1 MISDCYI
8 CPQNIEIPLH
18 LTKMVTTALDPKS
31 DTNARDLFQ
40 AAYENRY
47 TWDSNFPGLKANVSV
62 AINGIARTG
71 KACINPDLSVEVSM
85 DQPEMIDRTTRTPS
99 GEEKTV
105 SVDEGQEWLNNQLR
119 DVVTHR
125 KRKTFE
131 EAHGKSAFNLGAT
144 DESGAVEILVTGD
157 SMGSN
162 YKVRGNEIS
171 MVSRVMGRIG
181 FVINHLGHLDTGEGY
196 ASSLYTAVFRNPMN
210 DEIVRQARFEDT
222 YEKFG
227 NYYLMTKQVVQSN
240 EQGQVKNYEI
250 IFSDI
255 QLLG

>member
-1 MISDCYI
+1 
-8 CPQNIEIPLH
+8 
-18 LTKMVTTALDPKS
+18 MVTATLDPKS
-31 DTNARDLFQ
+31 DTSARDLFQ

-47 TWDSNFPGLKANVSV
+47 TWDSNFPGMTANVSV
-62 AINGIARTG
+62 AIDGVARIG
-71 KACINPDLSVEVSM
+71 KARINPDMTVEVIM
-85 DQPEMIDRTTRTPS
+85 DQPQLIERTTRTPS
-99 GEEKTV
+99 GEEKTI

-131 EAHGKSAFNLGAT
+131 EAHGKSSFNLGAA

-162 YKVRGNEIS
+162 YKVRGKEIS

-196 ASSLYTAVFRNPMN
+196 ISSLYTAIFRNPQT
-210 DEIVRQARFEDT
+210 DEIVRQARFEDI
-222 YEKFG
+222 YEKLG
-227 NYYLMTKQVVQSN
+227 NYYVMTKQIVQSN
-240 EQGQVKNYEI
+240 EQGQTKNYEI
-250 IFSDI
+250 SFSDI

>member
-1 MISDCYI
+1 
-8 CPQNIEIPLH
+8 
-18 LTKMVTTALDPKS
+18 MVVAADTKS
-31 DTNARDLFQ
+31 DTSARDLFR

-47 TWDSNFPGLKANVSV
+47 TWDSNFPGLSANVSV
-62 AINGIARTG
+62 AIDGVARIG
-71 KACINPDLSVEVSM
+71 KARINPDMTVEVIM
-85 DQPEMIDRTTRTPS
+85 DQPELIERTTRTPS

-131 EAHGKSAFNLGAT
+131 EAHGKSSFNLGAA

-196 ASSLYTAVFRNPMN
+196 ISSLYTAIFRNPQT
-210 DEIVRQARFEDT
+210 DEIVRQARFEDI
-222 YEKFG
+222 YEKLG
-227 NYYLMTKQVVQSN
+227 NYYVMTKQIVQSN
-240 EQGQVKNYEI
+240 EQGQTKNYEI
-250 IFSDI
+250 TFSDI

>member
-1 MISDCYI
+1 
-8 CPQNIEIPLH
+8 
-18 LTKMVTTALDPKS
+18 MVTATLDPKF
-31 DTNARDLFQ
+31 DTSARDLFQ

-47 TWDSNFPGLKANVSV
+47 TWDSNFPGMTANVSV
-62 AINGIARTG
+62 AIDGVARTG
-71 KACINPDLSVEVSM
+71 KARINPDMTVEVIM
-85 DQPEMIDRTTRTPS
+85 DQPQLIDRTTRTPS

-131 EAHGKSAFNLGAT
+131 DAHGKSSFNLGAA

-162 YKVRGNEIS
+162 YKVRGKEIS

-196 ASSLYTAVFRNPMN
+196 ISSLYTAIFRNPQT
-210 DEIVRQARFEDT
+210 DEIVRQARFEDI
-222 YEKFG
+222 YEKLG
-227 NYYLMTKQVVQSN
+227 NYYVMTKQIVQSN
-240 EQGQVKNYEI
+240 EQGQTKNYEI
-250 IFSDI
+250 SFSDI

>member
-1 MISDCYI
+1 
-8 CPQNIEIPLH
+8 
-18 LTKMVTTALDPKS
+18 MVTTVS
-31 DTNARDLFQ
+31 DSKFKTQARDIFQ

-47 TWDSNFPGLKANVSV
+47 TWDSKFPGLTANVSV
-62 AINGIARTG
+62 AIDGLVRSGKSRING
-71 KACINPDLSVEVSM
+71 DLTVEVSM
-85 DQPEMIDRTTRTPS
+85 DEPQLVERTSRTPS

-105 SVDEGQEWLNNQLR
+105 SVDEGQEWLYNQLR

-131 EAHGKSAFNLGAT
+131 EAHGKSSFSMGET
-144 DESGAVEILVTGD
+144 DDSGAVEILVTGD

-196 ASSLYTAVFRNPMN
+196 ISSLYTAVFRNPMN
-210 DEIVRQARFEDT
+210 DEVVRQARFEDT
-222 YEKFG
+222 YEKVG
-227 NYYLMTKQVVQSN
+227 NYYVMTKQVVQSN
-240 EQGQVKNYEI
+240 EQGKTKNYEI

>member
-1 MISDCYI
+1 M
-8 CPQNIEIPLH
+8 
-18 LTKMVTTALDPKS
+18 TTATLDIKPDS
-31 DTNARDLFQ
+31 NARDLFQ

-47 TWDSNFPGLKANVSV
+47 TWDHNFPGMTANVSV
-62 AINGIARTG
+62 AIDGVARTG
-71 KACINPDLSVEVSM
+71 KAHIKPDLSVEVSM
-85 DQPEMIDRTTRTPS
+85 DEPQLIERTTRTPS
-99 GEEKTV
+99 GEEKTI
-105 SVDEGQEWLNNQLR
+105 SVDEGQEWLYNQLR

-131 EAHGKSAFNLGAT
+131 EAHGKSAFNLGDT

-196 ASSLYTAVFRNPMN
+196 VSSLYTAVFRNPSN
-210 DEIVRQARFEDT
+210 DEVVRQAKFEDV
-222 YEKFG
+222 YEKIG
-227 NYYLMTKQVVQSN
+227 NYYVMTKQIVQSH
-240 EQGQVKNYEI
+240 EQGQTKNYEI

>member
-1 MISDCYI
+1 
-8 CPQNIEIPLH
+8 
-18 LTKMVTTALDPKS
+18 MVTAAPDTKF

-47 TWDSNFPGLKANVSV
+47 TWDSNFSGLTANVSV
-62 AINGIARTG
+62 AIDGVARTG
-71 KACINPDLSVEVSM
+71 KAKIAPDLTVEVSM
-85 DQPEMIDRTTRTPS
+85 DEPQLIDRTTRTPS

-105 SVDEGQEWLNNQLR
+105 SVDEGQEWLYNQLR

-131 EAHGKSAFNLGAT
+131 EAHGKSSFNLGAA

-162 YKVRGNEIS
+162 YKVRGKEIS

-196 ASSLYTAVFRNPMN
+196 ISSLYTAVFRNPMN

-227 NYYLMTKQVVQSN
+227 NYYVMTKQIVQSN
-240 EQGQVKNYEI
+240 EQGTTKNYEI

-255 QLLG
+255 KLLG

>member
-1 MISDCYI
+1 
-8 CPQNIEIPLH
+8 
-18 LTKMVTTALDPKS
+18 MVTATDTKS
-31 DTNARDLFQ
+31 DTSARDLFQ

-47 TWDSNFPGLKANVSV
+47 TWDSNFPGMTADVSV
-62 AINGIARTG
+62 AIDGVARIG
-71 KACINPDLSVEVSM
+71 KARINTDMTVEVIM
-85 DQPEMIDRTTRTPS
+85 DQPQLIERTTRTPS
-99 GEEKTV
+99 GEEKTI

-131 EAHGKSAFNLGAT
+131 EAHGKSSFNLGAA

-196 ASSLYTAVFRNPMN
+196 ISSLYTAIFRNPQT
-210 DEIVRQARFEDT
+210 DEIVRQARFEDI
-222 YEKFG
+222 YEKLG
-227 NYYLMTKQVVQSN
+227 NYYVMTKQIVQSN
-240 EQGQVKNYEI
+240 EQGQTKNYEI
-250 IFSDI
+250 SFSDI

>member
-1 MISDCYI
+1 
-8 CPQNIEIPLH
+8 
-18 LTKMVTTALDPKS
+18 
-31 DTNARDLFQ
+31 
-40 AAYENRY
+40 
-47 TWDSNFPGLKANVSV
+47 
-62 AINGIARTG
+62 
-71 KACINPDLSVEVSM
+71 M
-85 DQPEMIDRTTRTPS
+85 DQPQLIERTTRTPS
-99 GEEKTV
+99 GEEKTI

-131 EAHGKSAFNLGAT
+131 EAHGKSSFNLGAA

-196 ASSLYTAVFRNPMN
+196 ISSLYTAIFRNPQT
-210 DEIVRQARFEDT
+210 DEIVRQARFEDI
-222 YEKFG
+222 YEKLG
-227 NYYLMTKQVVQSN
+227 NYYVMTKQIVQSN
-240 EQGQVKNYEI
+240 EQGQTKNYEI
-250 IFSDI
+250 SFSDI

>member
-1 MISDCYI
+1 
-8 CPQNIEIPLH
+8 
-18 LTKMVTTALDPKS
+18 MVTLAPESKS
-31 DTNARDLFQ
+31 DTNARALFQ

-47 TWDSNFPGLKANVSV
+47 TWDSNFSGLSANVSV
-62 AINGIARTG
+62 AIDGVARTG
-71 KACINPDLSVEVSM
+71 KARINADLSVEVSM
-85 DQPEMIDRTTRTPS
+85 DEPQLVERTSRTPS
-99 GEEKTV
+99 GEEKTI
-105 SVDEGQEWLNNQLR
+105 SVDEGQEWLYNQLR

-131 EAHGKSAFNLGAT
+131 EAHGKSSFNLGET

-162 YKVRGNEIS
+162 YKVRGAEIS

-196 ASSLYTAVFRNPMN
+196 VSSLYTAVFRNPQT

-222 YEKFG
+222 YEKIG
-227 NYYLMTKQVVQSN
+227 NYYVMTKQTVQSN
-240 EQGQVKNYEI
+240 EQGHTKNYEI

-255 QLLG
+255 QLSS

>member
-1 MISDCYI
+1 
-8 CPQNIEIPLH
+8 
-18 LTKMVTTALDPKS
+18 MVTATADIKS
-31 DTNARDLFQ
+31 DTNARELFQ

-47 TWDSNFPGLKANVSV
+47 TWDSNFPGLTANVSV
-62 AINGIARTG
+62 AIDGVARTG
-71 KACINPDLSVEVSM
+71 KAKINADLTVEVSM
-85 DQPEMIDRTTRTPS
+85 DEPQLIDRTTRTPS
-99 GEEKTV
+99 GEEKTI

-131 EAHGKSAFNLGAT
+131 EAHGKSSFNLGET

-196 ASSLYTAVFRNPMN
+196 VSSLYTAVFRNPMN
-210 DEIVRQARFEDT
+210 DEIVRQARFEDI
-222 YEKFG
+222 YEKVG
-227 NYYLMTKQVVQSN
+227 NYYVMTKQIVQSN
-240 EQGQVKNYEI
+240 EQGQTKNYEI
-250 IFSDI
+250 VFSDI
-255 QLLG
+255 QLLA

>member
-1 MISDCYI
+1 
-8 CPQNIEIPLH
+8 
-18 LTKMVTTALDPKS
+18 MVTTTDIKP
-31 DTNARDLFQ
+31 DTRARDLFQ

-47 TWDSNFPGLKANVSV
+47 TWDPNFPGMTANVSV
-62 AINGIARTG
+62 AIDGVARTG
-71 KACINPDLSVEVSM
+71 KAKIAQDLSVEVSM
-85 DQPEMIDRTTRTPS
+85 DEPLLIERTTRTPS

-105 SVDEGQEWLNNQLR
+105 SVDEGQEWLYNQLR

-125 KRKTFE
+125 KRKSFE
-131 EAHGKSAFNLGAT
+131 DAHGKSSFSLGET
-144 DESGAVEILVTGD
+144 DESGSVEILVTGD

-181 FVINHLGHLDTGEGY
+181 FTINHLGHLDTGEGY
-196 ASSLYTAVFRNPMN
+196 VSSLYTAVFRNPMTN
-210 DEIVRQARFEDT
+210 EIVRQARFEDT
-222 YEKFG
+222 YEKLG
-227 NYYLMTKQVVQSN
+227 NYYVMTKQVVQSH
-240 EQGQVKNYEI
+240 EQGQTKNYEI

>member
-1 MISDCYI
+1 MVITAPD
-8 CPQNIEIPLH
+8 
-18 LTKMVTTALDPKS
+18 TKSETS
-31 DTNARDLFQ
+31 ARELFQ
-40 AAYENRY
+40 TAYENRY
-47 TWDSNFPGLKANVSV
+47 TWDSNFPGMTAKVSV
-62 AINGIARTG
+62 AIDGVARTG
-71 KACINPDLSVEVSM
+71 KAKIAPDLTVEVSM
-85 DQPEMIDRTTRTPS
+85 DEPQLIDRTTRTPS

-105 SVDEGQEWLNNQLR
+105 AVDEGQEWLYNQLR

-131 EAHGKSAFNLGAT
+131 DAHGKSAFNLGAT

-162 YKVRGNEIS
+162 YKVRGKEIA

-196 ASSLYTAVFRNPMN
+196 ISSLYTAVFSNPMN
-210 DEIVRQARFEDT
+210 DQIVRQARFEDI
-222 YEKFG
+222 YEKMG
-227 NYYLMTKQVVQSN
+227 NYYVMTKQTVQSN
-240 EQGQVKNYEI
+240 EQGKTKNYEI

-255 QLLG
+255 QLGS

>member
-1 MISDCYI
+1 
-8 CPQNIEIPLH
+8 
-18 LTKMVTTALDPKS
+18 MVTVTLDPKS
-31 DTNARDLFQ
+31 DTSARDLFQ

-47 TWDSNFPGLKANVSV
+47 TWDNNFPGMTANVSV
-62 AINGIARTG
+62 AINGVARTG
-71 KACINPDLSVEVSM
+71 KARINPDMTVEVIM
-85 DQPEMIDRTTRTPS
+85 DQPQLIDRTTRTPS

-131 EAHGKSAFNLGAT
+131 EAHGKSSFNLGAA

-162 YKVRGNEIS
+162 YKVRGKEIS

-196 ASSLYTAVFRNPMN
+196 ISSLYTAIFRNPQT
-210 DEIVRQARFEDT
+210 DEIVRQARFEDI
-222 YEKFG
+222 YEKLG
-227 NYYLMTKQVVQSN
+227 NYYVMTKQIVQSN
-240 EQGQVKNYEI
+240 EQGQTKNYEI
-250 IFSDI
+250 SFSDI

>member
-1 MISDCYI
+1 MVIAAD
-8 CPQNIEIPLH
+8 
-18 LTKMVTTALDPKS
+18 TKSNTS
-31 DTNARDLFQ
+31 ARELFQ

-47 TWDSNFPGLKANVSV
+47 TWDSNFPGLSANVSV
-62 AINGIARTG
+62 AIDGVTRIG
-71 KACINPDLSVEVSM
+71 KARINPDMTVEVIM
-85 DQPEMIDRTTRTPS
+85 DQPQLIERTTRTPS

-131 EAHGKSAFNLGAT
+131 EAHGKSSFNLGAA

-196 ASSLYTAVFRNPMN
+196 ISSLYTAIFRNPQT
-210 DEIVRQARFEDT
+210 DEIVRQARFEDI
-222 YEKFG
+222 YEKLG
-227 NYYLMTKQVVQSN
+227 NYYVMSKQIVQSN
-240 EQGQVKNYEI
+240 EQGQTKNYEI
-250 IFSDI
+250 TFSDI

>member
-1 MISDCYI
+1 
-8 CPQNIEIPLH
+8 
-18 LTKMVTTALDPKS
+18 MVTAAPDLKS
-31 DTNARDLFQ
+31 EPNARELFQ
-40 AAYENRY
+40 SAYENRY
-47 TWDSNFPGLKANVSV
+47 TWDSNFSGMTAHVSV
-62 AINGIARTG
+62 AIDGVMRTG
-71 KACINPDLSVEVSM
+71 KAKIAPDLNVEVSM
-85 DQPEMIDRTTRTPS
+85 DEPQLIDRTTRTPS

-105 SVDEGQEWLNNQLR
+105 SVDEGQEWLYNQLR

-144 DESGAVEILVTGD
+144 DDSGAIEILVTGD

-162 YKVRGNEIS
+162 YKVRGKEIA

-196 ASSLYTAVFRNPMN
+196 ISSLYTAVFRNPMN
-210 DEIVRQARFEDT
+210 DEIVRQARFEDI
-222 YEKFG
+222 YEKLG
-227 NYYLMTKQVVQSN
+227 NYYVMTKQVVHST
-240 EQGQVKNYEI
+240 EQGKSKTYEI
-250 IFSDI
+250 IFSDL

>member
-1 MISDCYI
+1 
-8 CPQNIEIPLH
+8 
-18 LTKMVTTALDPKS
+18 MVIAAPNSQSTP
-31 DTNARDLFQ
+31 NARDLFR

-47 TWDSNFPGLKANVSV
+47 TWDSNFPGMTANVSV
-62 AINGIARTG
+62 AIAGAVRTG
-71 KACINPDLSVEVSM
+71 KAKIAPDLTVEVSM
-85 DQPEMIDRTTRTPS
+85 DEPQLVERTTRTPS

-105 SVDEGQEWLNNQLR
+105 SVDEGQEWLYNQLR

-131 EAHGKSAFNLGAT
+131 EAHGKSSFNLGAT
-144 DESGAVEILVTGD
+144 DESGAIEILVTGD

-196 ASSLYTAVFRNPMN
+196 ISSLYTAVFRNPMN
-210 DEIVRQARFEDT
+210 DEIVRQARFEDI
-222 YEKFG
+222 YEKLG
-227 NYYLMTKQVVQSN
+227 NYYVMTKQIVQSN
-240 EQGQVKNYEI
+240 EQGQTKNYEI
-250 IFSDI
+250 VFSDI
-255 QLLG
+255 ELL

>member
-1 MISDCYI
+1 MVITAPD
-8 CPQNIEIPLH
+8 
-18 LTKMVTTALDPKS
+18 TKSETS
-31 DTNARDLFQ
+31 ARDLFQ
-40 AAYENRY
+40 TAYENRY
-47 TWDSNFPGLKANVSV
+47 TWDSSFSGMTAKVSV
-62 AINGIARTG
+62 AIDGVARTG
-71 KACINPDLSVEVSM
+71 KATIAPDLTVEVSM
-85 DQPEMIDRTTRTPS
+85 DEPQLIDRTTRTPS

-105 SVDEGQEWLNNQLR
+105 AVDEGQEWLYNQLR

-131 EAHGKSAFNLGAT
+131 DAHGKSAFNLGTT

-162 YKVRGNEIS
+162 YKVRGNEIA

-196 ASSLYTAVFRNPMN
+196 ISSLYTAVFRNPMN
-210 DEIVRQARFEDT
+210 DQIVRQARFEDI
-222 YEKFG
+222 YEKMG
-227 NYYLMTKQVVQSN
+227 NYYVMTKQTVQSN
-240 EQGQVKNYEI
+240 EQGQTKNYEI

-255 QLLG
+255 QLGS

>member
-1 MISDCYI
+1 
-8 CPQNIEIPLH
+8 
-18 LTKMVTTALDPKS
+18 MVTATADIKS
-31 DTNARDLFQ
+31 DTNARELFQ

-47 TWDSNFPGLKANVSV
+47 TWDSNFPGMTANVSV
-62 AINGIARTG
+62 AIDGVARTG
-71 KACINPDLSVEVSM
+71 KAKINADLTVEVSM
-85 DQPEMIDRTTRTPS
+85 DEPQLIERTTRTPS

-105 SVDEGQEWLNNQLR
+105 SVDEGQEWLYNQLR

-131 EAHGKSAFNLGAT
+131 EAHGKSSFNLGAT

-196 ASSLYTAVFRNPMN
+196 VSSLYTAVFRNPMN

-222 YEKFG
+222 YEKLG
-227 NYYLMTKQVVQSN
+227 NYYVMTKQVVSSN
-240 EQGQVKNYEI
+240 EQGKTKNYEI
-250 IFSDI
+250 VFTDI
-255 QLLG
+255 QLLN